1 MKTSLALLI
10 TLFAVTAFAQTS
22 ADEVAVISASV
33 LHHYSQS
40 QPYITEP
47 VLLGQVTE
55 KLAPAKPN
63 LWTPEALE
71 AYEAA
76 NASSIA
82 IAAGI
87 ELPENV
93 TIGDVTRY
101 RNTHNGTLVFRI
113 ARPAFVSADHAY
125 VRYDFVP
132 HELIPKSTYAS
143 TLLEL
148 RKHGGQW
155 RVVGGV
161 IPATASAGQ

>member
-1 MKTSLALLI
+1 MKPSLALLI
-10 TLFAVTAFAQTS
+10 TLFAVTAFAQTP
-22 ADEVAVISASV
+22 ADELAVISASI
-33 LHHYSQS
+33 LHHYDMS

-47 VLLGQVTE
+47 VLLSHVTE

-76 NASSIA
+76 NARSIA
-82 IAAGI
+82 IADI
-87 ELPENV
+87 ELPKNV

-101 RNTHNGTLVFRI
+101 RQTHNGTLVFRI
-113 ARPAFVSADHAY
+113 ARPAFVSADQAY

-132 HELIPKSTYAS
+132 HDQTPKSTYAS

-155 RVVGGV
+155 KVTGGV
-161 IPATASAGQ
+161 IPAVREPGDK